1 MKVLLVNLD
10 STIPNLA
17 LHKIAMY
24 HRLNGDRVRQIKD
37 IESNALPDPLLI
49 DMYDKIYVSCIFLHN
64 KYRCDKWEGVAEI
77 GGSGYSLK
85 KNLPSEIEAMK
96 PKINWG
102 FITRGCIRKCLDGNT
117 LINTVLG
124 EIPIKNLVGKKI
136 GVWTYNRKT
145 GEAYISKAT
154 KVWCNGKKDC
164 VRVNFDDGSSIVC
177 TPDHRFLTFKNGNQ
191 HSPTREIVKEAKDL
205 KCKDSVIALKKY
217 HDPKYGVNVHCR
229 RKEIIEHQA
238 VMEYVIGRK
247 LIKGETIH
255 HSDKDNY
262 NNLPDNLDLCKNAS
276 DHQIR
281 HHSVE
286 RSRRMKE
293 HNPMKNSNSV
303 EKMVK
308 TSQERKPKGS
318 WCRTYEQR
326 LKYRQNKLGKLNPNY
341 KDGKTCGQTRLK
353 ETNHKVVSVEF
364 IGKRKVYD
372 MYVPETNW
380 FFANNVLVHNCPWCI
395 VPEKEGKIHE
405 VCDIYDIWDGKADEL
420 ILMDNNILALPKT
433 FFKTCKQLKKENL
446 KVDFNQGL
454 DHRLLTDKI
463 CKELF
468 SLRLGKKTG
477 EKLRFAFDDVSYERS
492 VKKALDMLEKNGLKK
507 WHSRWY
513 IYVSVK
519 DTPETVLSR
528 INQIRERTQS
538 VFVMRD
544 RDERVM
550 QNEEFKKIY
559 TWSTNQWCY
568 YGLPYSE
575 FRKDYV
581 EKTVPTNG
589 LDIY

>member
-102 FITRGCIRKCLDGNT
+102 FITRGCIRKC
-117 LINTVLG
+117 
-124 EIPIKNLVGKKI
+124 
-136 GVWTYNRKT
+136 
-145 GEAYISKAT
+145 
-154 KVWCNGKKDC
+154 
-164 VRVNFDDGSSIVC
+164 
-177 TPDHRFLTFKNGNQ
+177 
-191 HSPTREIVKEAKDL
+191 
-205 KCKDSVIALKKY
+205 
-217 HDPKYGVNVHCR
+217 
-229 RKEIIEHQA
+229 
-238 VMEYVIGRK
+238 
-247 LIKGETIH
+247 
-255 HSDKDNY
+255 
-262 NNLPDNLDLCKNAS
+262 
-276 DHQIR
+276 
-281 HHSVE
+281 
-286 RSRRMKE
+286 
-293 HNPMKNSNSV
+293 
-303 EKMVK
+303 
-308 TSQERKPKGS
+308 
-318 WCRTYEQR
+318 
-326 LKYRQNKLGKLNPNY
+326 
-341 KDGKTCGQTRLK
+341 
-353 ETNHKVVSVEF
+353 
-364 IGKRKVYD
+364 
-372 MYVPETNW
+372 
-380 FFANNVLVHNCPWCI
+380 PWCI

-433 FFKTCKQLKKENL
+433 FFKTCEQLKKENL